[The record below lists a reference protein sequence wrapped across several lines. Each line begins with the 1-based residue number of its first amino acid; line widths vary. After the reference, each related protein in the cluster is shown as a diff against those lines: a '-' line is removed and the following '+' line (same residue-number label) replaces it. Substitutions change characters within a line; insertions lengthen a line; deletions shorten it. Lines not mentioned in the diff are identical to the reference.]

1 MKIAICLHVSPRPP
15 NFVCPLELFE
25 IYFIYV
31 FSSRYY
37 IFMSIVVVYRYRLV
51 SFEVVILF
59 MLLIFLIHAKV
70 FV

>member
-1 MKIAICLHVSPRPP
+1 LC
-15 NFVCPLELFE
+15 
-25 IYFIYV
+25 FIYV